1 MTREIWFALLTSL
14 ALAAAG
20 PAFSQTPVAP
30 PAPELAHPPDAAT
43 QPQPAGDPLALTP
56 DDHILG
62 KSGAPITIIEYGSLT
77 CPHCADFAA
86 DVLPRL
92 QEKWIDTGKAKLV
105 FRPFPRD
112 DADLHAAA
120 IASCAPADRFYPFID
135 ALFAAQQQWVLASDY
150 KSALARLA
158 LLGGM
163 NKTKFDE
170 CYDDKAIQDKLLASR
185 LAASQQLAV
194 NSTPTFFINGK
205 RFEGS
210 PTVDAFDAALSKLAN
225 S

>member
-1 MTREIWFALLTSL
+1 MTREIWFALFASL
-14 ALAAAG
+14 AIAAAA
-20 PAFSQTPVAP
+20 PVSAQTPVVPSAP
-30 PAPELAHPPDAAT
+30 GLTEPPGAT
-43 QPQPAGDPLALTP
+43 TRAQPAGDPLALAP

-62 KSGAPITIIEYGSLT
+62 KADAPITIIEYGSLT

-86 DVLPRL
+86 EVLPKL

-112 DADLHAAA
+112 DADLHAAS
-120 IASCAPADRFYPFID
+120 IAACAPTDRFYPFID
-135 ALFAAQQQWVLASDY
+135 ALFGAQQQWVLASDY

-170 CYDDKAIQDKLLASR
+170 CFDDKAIQDKLLASR

-205 RFEGS
+205 RFDGS
-210 PTVDAFDAALSKLAN
+210 PTADAFDAALSKLA
-225 S
+225 SS

>member
-1 MTREIWFALLTSL
+1 MKHEIWFALLACL
-14 ALAAAG
+14 AVAAAE
-20 PAFSQTPVAP
+20 PVFAQTPIVP
-30 PAPELAHPPDAAT
+30 PAPGLAQPPGAT
-43 QPQPAGDPLALTP
+43 TPAQPAGDPLALTP
-56 DDHILG
+56 DDHVLG
-62 KSGAPITIIEYGSLT
+62 KPDAPITIIEYGSLT

-86 DVLPRL
+86 EVLPKL
-92 QEKWIDTGKAKLV
+92 QEKWIDPGKAKLV

-112 DADLHAAA
+112 DADLHAAS
-120 IASCAPADRFYPFID
+120 IAACAPSDRFYPFID
-135 ALFAAQQQWVLASDY
+135 ALFAAQQQWVLATDL
-150 KSALARLA
+150 KAALARLA

-170 CYDDKAIQDKLLASR
+170 CFDNKNLQDKLLASR
-185 LAASQQLAV
+185 LAASQQLSV